1 MSTKVRFINPPRNY
15 QMIKDEI
22 DAVYFE
28 IMENGDLINR
38 DQLKTFEENLAK
50 FVGTKYAVGVNS
62 GYDALELSLRFSGF
76 KAGEDCIVPSH
87 TFAASASAI
96 VNAGG
101 NPILVD
107 VGEDHNINCDLIEEA
122 ITENTTAIM
131 PVHLN
136 GCMADMNR
144 IMEIAK
150 KHSLIVVEDACQS
163 LGATLDGKGAGSW
176 GNAGCW
182 SFYPFKILGGYGDGG
197 AITTDNEEL
206 ALAATRYRYNGE
218 DRQSGD
224 FHYHGRT
231 CLLDNIQAAWLD
243 VKLRH
248 LPNWIKRRGEIADKF
263 TKAFENVGDIRHIHT
278 AGDNYTHIYQNY
290 VIMTEKRDELFEF
303 LKENGIECL
312 MSWKKAYYK
321 HPALELEDKKF
332 SMTDKIGREVLSLP
346 MNVELYDEEV
356 DYVIEKVIDFYRS

>member
-1 MSTKVRFINPPRNY
+1 MSTTVKFVNPPRNY
-15 QMIKDEI
+15 QMIKEEI

-28 IMENGDLINR
+28 IMEQGDLINR
-38 DQLKTFEENLAK
+38 SQLKTFEENLAK

-62 GYDALELSLRFSGF
+62 GYDALELSLRFAGF

-96 VNAGG
+96 VNVGG

-107 VGEDHNINCDLIEEA
+107 VGDDHNINCDLIKEA

-144 IMEIAK
+144 IKKIAE
-150 KHSLIVVEDACQS
+150 KHHLIIIEDACQS

-176 GNAGCW
+176 GDAGCW

-197 AITTDNEEL
+197 AITTNNEEL
-206 ALAATRYRYNGE
+206 AIAATRYRYNGE
-218 DRQSGD
+218 DRQTGD

-248 LPNWIKRRGEIADKF
+248 LPDWIIRRQNIAERF
-263 TKAFENVGDIRHIHT
+263 TNAFKGVGDIRH
-278 AGDNYTHIYQNY
+278 AGKVGDNYTHIYQNY
-290 VIMTEKRDELFEF
+290 VIMTEKRDELFDY

-312 MSWKKAYYK
+312 ISWETAYYK
-321 HPALELEDKKF
+321 HPALNLEDKGF
-332 SMTDKIGREVLSLP
+332 AVTDQIGHEVISLP
-346 MNVELYDEEV
+346 MNVEISDEEV
-356 DYVIEKVIDFYRS
+356 DYVIEKVQQFYK